1 MSSMDYYGSPFYIH
15 NGDHPGMVLVSHYL
29 TRSNYN
35 TWSCS
40 MLMALIAKNEVG
52 FVDGNIT

>member
-1 MSSMDYYGSPFYIH
+1 MDYYGSPFYIH